1 MYLATGLF
9 PYGVAKTGADDTSAL
24 ADSVAQQL
32 EMALAVGLLN
42 DGDKLPT
49 EIDLAAEMGVS
60 TVTLRQALSILRGK
74 RIIETRRGRGGGS
87 YVRDSSVYSRDQVD
101 HQLRTRS
108 IDELRDLGDARASA
122 AGSAARLAALRALP
136 EDLGRMR
143 KFAEEFQ
150 AAQVS
155 AAYRSADSRF
165 HIEVGVAA
173 QSPRLTMTI
182 VQLQGETAP
191 LLWAPDAASAD
202 EAAREHFLLVAAIE
216 ARDAYGA
223 QTLAVEHCERE
234 ARVLIDRHLKLAV
247 A

>member
-1 MYLATGLF
+1 MTTALF
-9 PYGVAKTGADDTSAL
+9 PYGLTRTGTDDASGL

-60 TVTLRQALSILRGK
+60 TVTLRQALSILRSK

-87 YVRDSSVYSRDQVD
+87 YVRDSSVYSRDQVE
-101 HQLRTRS
+101 HQLKTKS
-108 IDELRDLGDARASA
+108 VDELRDLGDARASA

-136 EDLGRMR
+136 EDLHRMR
-143 KFAEEFQ
+143 KFAKEFQ
-150 AAQVS
+150 SAVAS

-182 VQLQGETAP
+182 VQLQGEIAP
-191 LLWAPDAASAD
+191 LLWEPNTVSAD
-202 EAAREHFLLVAAIE
+202 ESAREHFLLLDAIE
-216 ARDAYGA
+216 ARDACSA
-223 QTLAVEHCERE
+223 QALAIEHCERE
-234 ARVLIDRHLKLAV
+234 ARVLIDRHLKLA
-247 A
+247 AA